1 MSRGEGDGGAKGQ
14 GLSGKTAGG
23 GAPSE
28 AARLEALH
36 ALAAELPFASS
47 EPVVTDRVLDVLSKV
62 LPGRAI
68 AVRVLDLRNREP
80 ARAYV
85 RGAPLRDSV
94 TAEGI
99 TISQHAADR
108 ARLKSAVAASA
119 RLQIRERWDSPF
131 TGMAA
136 GFAIPLAAGGELY
149 GVLDVGYPP
158 GIDLRTHDEPTLAP
172 FASGLAIA
180 LRTIRL
186 QEDAIGLRDY
196 QARLLDSANAL
207 ILGIDRS
214 WRITVCNR
222 ALLELTGVTRDDVL
236 GRDMRDFIGGG
247 AQRQQLTTAF
257 AAALA
262 GQHHAAVTVMLPTR
276 RGPVR
281 SVWSIAPVGRAGQ
294 LGGPIEAVVAIGQDQ
309 SKIDLLQQQIV
320 RAERLATLGELAAG
334 VVHELNNPLTSI
346 TVYAEYLVRKFE
358 AQGADFAD
366 IEKLRRIGASAQRI
380 LRFSRDLVQYAR
392 PSGKEHEPVDL
403 AGVVRQAVSI
413 CEHLVERGGI
423 TLSIDV
429 DPELP
434 VVQAVAGQLEQ
445 VLINLITN
453 AVHAVEN
460 GGRVVVRAHPVDDG
474 RVAIE
479 VGDSGPGVPDD
490 HREKIFEPFFT
501 TKADGKGT
509 GLGLPIVRN
518 IVEQHRGQISVGKSD
533 LGGALFQ
540 VVIPVGSS

>member
-1 MSRGEGDGGAKGQ
+1 M
-14 GLSGKTAGG
+14 LVP
-23 GAPSE
+23 PSE
-28 AARLEALH
+28 AAQLQALRE
-36 ALAAELPFASS
+36 LASELPFASN
-47 EPVVTDRVLDVLSKV
+47 EQVVVERVLGVLSAL
-62 LPGRAI
+62 LPGRGI
-68 AVRVLDLRNREP
+68 AVRVLDVRNREP

-85 RGAPLRDSV
+85 RNGTLRDSV
-94 TAEGI
+94 TSEGV
-99 TISQHAADR
+99 TISQEALLR

-119 RLQIRERWDSPF
+119 RVLVRERWDSPF
-131 TGMAA
+131 QGMAN
-136 GFAIPLAAGGELY
+136 GFALPLAAGGELY

-158 GIDLRTHDEPTLAP
+158 GPEVRDGDQQAVFSIVQG
-172 FASGLAIA
+172 FAFA

-207 ILGIDRS
+207 ILGIDRT

-222 ALLELTGVTRDDVL
+222 ALLELTGSTRDEVL
-236 GRDMRDFIGGG
+236 GRDVRDFISGE
-247 AQRQQLTTAF
+247 QRQQLTTAF
-257 AAALA
+257 SAALA
-262 GQHHAAVTVMLPTR
+262 GQHHAAFTVMLPTR

-294 LGGPIEAVVAIGQDQ
+294 PGGPIDAVVAIGQDQ
-309 SKIDLLQQQIV
+309 SKIDFLQQQIV

-346 TVYAEYLVRKFE
+346 TVYAEYLVRKLESQGTE
-358 AQGADFAD
+358 AAD

-392 PSGKEHEPVDL
+392 PSGKETENVDL
-403 AGVVRQAVSI
+403 AAVVRQSVSI

-423 TLSIDV
+423 TLGVEV
-429 DPELP
+429 DPQLP
-434 VVQAVAGQLEQ
+434 AVQAVSGQLEQ

-460 GGRVVVRAHPVDDG
+460 GGKVVVRALPQGVT
-474 RVAIE
+474 AIMIE
-479 VGDSGPGVPDD
+479 VADSGPGVAEADRD
-490 HREKIFEPFFT
+490 RIFEPFFT
-501 TKADGKGT
+501 TKPDGKGT

-518 IVEQHRGQISVGKSD
+518 IVDQHRGQISVVRSD
-533 LGGALFQ
+533 LGGAAFR
-540 VVIPVGSS
+540 VVIPIV